1 MGQEGQPECR
11 MHQQRIQGML
21 HGIAASQF
29 VTGNV
34 PKSVPEPS
42 TQLTALKGSRDVS
55 YKVEHLPSK
64 HGILNSNSGTWK
76 KEKQRKRK
84 IHNWQGLMQNK
95 ATGALIHPAGEFG
108 CELRIPIIP
117 ALGGLSQKDW
127 DEASLRYYMVLTGF
141 TSMESCLCLTQC
153 TRNNSSWLSLLDGT
167 WLKWFKKKWEHCH
180 KRLMTKVTLS
190 IREGDGVPTHGKG
203 T

>member
-1 MGQEGQPECR
+1 MIRRAIIFPLDCLNTWGNDVTKNGHEMGQEGQPECR

-64 HGILNSNSGTWK
+64 HGILNSNSGT
-76 KEKQRKRK
+76 
-84 IHNWQGLMQNK
+84 
-95 ATGALIHPAGEFG
+95 
-108 CELRIPIIP
+108 
-117 ALGGLSQKDW
+117 
-127 DEASLRYYMVLTGF
+127 
-141 TSMESCLCLTQC
+141 
-153 TRNNSSWLSLLDGT
+153 
-167 WLKWFKKKWEHCH
+167 
-180 KRLMTKVTLS
+180 
-190 IREGDGVPTHGKG
+190 
-203 T
+203 